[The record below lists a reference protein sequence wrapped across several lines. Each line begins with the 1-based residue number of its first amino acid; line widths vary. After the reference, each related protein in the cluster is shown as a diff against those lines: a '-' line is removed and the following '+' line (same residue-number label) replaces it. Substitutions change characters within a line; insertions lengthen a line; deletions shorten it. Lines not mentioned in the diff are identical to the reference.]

1 MCKVIVIANQKGG
14 VGKTTTSINLGV
26 GLARLGQR
34 VLLVDGDPQ
43 GHLTLGLGFPK
54 NLRVTLKNMMENI
67 VMGIEFDP
75 REAILHH
82 KEGVDIIPSNKLLT
96 GMDLS
101 LITVEDREQVLKEYL
116 DLLKEDYD
124 YILIDGMP
132 SLGML
137 TINEMTAADSV
148 LIPTQPQYYA
158 SDGLTELLKVY
169 KATKVRFNP
178 KMEIEGIL
186 YTMDVS
192 RYNNSKRNK
201 KAIKAAYGNELR
213 IFNDSI
219 PRLEPISEAAS
230 EGVSIFTY
238 EKNGKGA
245 ESYQKLAQEVL
256 NHEKEK

>member
-101 LITVEDREQVLKEYL
+101 LITVEDREQVLNEYL

-124 YILIDGMP
+124 YIVIDGMP

-169 KATKVRFNP
+169 KATKARFNP

>member
-169 KATKVRFNP
+169 KATKARFNP

-245 ESYQKLAQEVL
+245 ESYHKLAQEVL
-256 NHEKEK
+256 NHAKEK

>member
-169 KATKVRFNP
+169 KATKARFNP

-256 NHEKEK
+256 NHAKEK

>member
-43 GHLTLGLGFPK
+43 GHL
-54 NLRVTLKNMMENI
+54 TLKNMMENI

-148 LIPTQPQYYA
+148 VIPTQPQYYA

-169 KATKVRFNP
+169 KARRHDL
-178 KMEIEGIL
+178 IL
-186 YTMDVS
+186 
-192 RYNNSKRNK
+192 KWK
-201 KAIKAAYGNELR
+201 
-213 IFNDSI
+213 
-219 PRLEPISEAAS
+219 
-230 EGVSIFTY
+230 
-238 EKNGKGA
+238 
-245 ESYQKLAQEVL
+245 
-256 NHEKEK
+256 